1 MGVRGGGGEV
11 AFYGWQFVVFNLGI
25 CVFVM
30 SENGMLTCC
39 IVFWVV
45 DLLLPCCWGVVI
57 RGP

>member
-45 DLLLPCCWGVVI
+45 DLLLPCCWVG
-57 RGP
+57 